1 MIIDYETFP
10 LSRKEIRSFA
20 KMMRTILGIKT
31 LKFPVLDV
39 LESIYD
45 LYGVTYEIMKDEVID
60 AKNGNQ
66 VMCYLQKQI
75 EGQYSIVIRQSVY
88 DNACHGN
95 GCSIDYI
102 CHEICHFFLIEV
114 FGYYPIY
121 NVCLSENR
129 QIPKYRSMEWQAKAL
144 CGEVMIDYKKCSNMT
159 IFEIMKKTGSS
170 IDQACFYK
178 MFVANK

>member
-31 LKFPVLDV
+31 LKFPVLD
-39 LESIYD
+39 
-45 LYGVTYEIMKDEVID
+45 
-60 AKNGNQ
+60 
-66 VMCYLQKQI
+66 
-75 EGQYSIVIRQSVY
+75 
-88 DNACHGN
+88 
-95 GCSIDYI
+95 CSIDYI

-159 IFEIMKKTGSS
+159 ISDIMKKTGSS